1 MIFTHDSSM
10 DLSGWNLVYAAIY
23 PATTVVGLVCLAQGV
38 HRIGATKAA
47 IINMLEPAVS
57 MVVSVLVLGGSEVT
71 VLSLIGCGLI
81 LTSVVV
87 VTLTKGEK
95 GETPVKQGESG
106 GKGGG

>member
-1 MIFTHDSSM
+1 
-10 DLSGWNLVYAAIY
+10 
-23 PATTVVGLVCLAQGV
+23 
-38 HRIGATKAA
+38 
-47 IINMLEPAVS
+47 